1 MAPRVRDDLPH
12 RVRVVDKEWIPL
24 PDGTRLAARAWLPEG
39 SGPVPAILEY
49 LPYRLSDGTQAGD
62 HQQMGWFAG
71 HGYAAVR
78 VDIRGTGNSGGIIE
92 DEYSEQEQL
101 DGLEVI
107 AWLAEQPWCDG
118 KVGMVGT
125 SWSGFNGLQLAS
137 RTPPALGAVVS
148 YYASDDRY
156 ADDVHY
162 RGGLVLPM
170 DMAQW
175 ANCMLSWNALPP
187 DPAIA
192 GDGWREQWRERLERT
207 PHFLEAWMTH
217 QRRDDYWR
225 HGSACQD
232 YAGIRCPVMAI
243 GGWTDGYTD
252 AVFRL
257 LEHLD
262 VPRRALVGPWGH
274 NDPVHGVPAPAVG
287 SLGECVRFFD
297 RWLKGIENGLD
308 HEPMLIA
315 WLQDSVPPRARYAE
329 RPGRW
334 IAEASWP
341 PPSQRMWRLHLG
353 AGGTLAQEEGGRTV
367 LSIQG
372 AQTTGL
378 DGGAWC
384 ADGHSDD
391 LPFDQRADDG
401 RSLCFDSPPLDE
413 PLELLGHAL
422 ADLTL
427 ISDRPLAL
435 VSVRLCEVL
444 PGCASLMVT
453 RGQLNLTHREGHDR
467 VVPLVPGEPFRVCV
481 PLDAIAHRFA
491 AGSRLRVA
499 LSPTYWPLAWPSPE
513 PVTLGVVTSASSI
526 ELPLHDSSA
535 APAAPELC
543 PPEEPPEYPMTQL
556 APGHGA
562 RTITRELGSGRTELR
577 FDWDLGGTN
586 RDDVTGTEITF
597 EADAIYE
604 IVEDQPLSA
613 RVVCTNAT
621 AVRRERDGWD
631 GRAETRTEMT
641 CDAERFLIESQLRAL
656 DGGEETYTRSWS
668 FEIPREGG

>member
-1 MAPRVRDDLPH
+1 MPARVRDDLPH
-12 RVRVVDKEWIPL
+12 AVEVVETEWITL
-24 PDGTRLAARAWLPEG
+24 SDGTRLAARLWLPQG
-39 SGPVPAILEY
+39 AGPVPAILEY

-62 HQQMGWFAG
+62 HQQMGWFAA
-71 HGYAAVR
+71 HGYVGVR
-78 VDIRGTGNSGGIIE
+78 VDIRGTGNSGGICT
-92 DEYSEQEQL
+92 DEYSEQELL

-107 AWLAEQPWCDG
+107 AWIAAQPWCDG

-125 SWSGFNGLQLAS
+125 SWSGFNGLQLAA

-148 YYASDDRY
+148 IYASDDRY

-162 RGGLVLPM
+162 RGGLVIPM

-187 DPAIA
+187 DPAIV
-192 GDGWREQWRERLERT
+192 GDGWRSLWRERLEQA
-207 PHFLEAWMTH
+207 PNFLEPWLAH
-217 QRRDDYWR
+217 QLRDDYWR
-225 HGSACQD
+225 HGSACES

-243 GGWTDGYTD
+243 AGWTDGYTD
-252 AVFRL
+252 AAFRL

-262 VPRRALVGPWGH
+262 VPRRALIGPWGH

-297 RWLKGIENGLD
+297 RWLKGIANGLD
-308 HEPMLIA
+308 SEPQLIA

-334 IAEASWP
+334 VAEASWP
-341 PPSQRMWRLHLG
+341 PATQGELRLHLAAGRALAASAG
-353 AGGTLAQEEGGRTV
+353 AREV
-367 LSIQG
+367 LEVRGS
-372 AQTTGL
+372 QTTGL

-401 RSLCFDSPPLDE
+401 KSLCFDSE
-413 PLELLGHAL
+413 PLLVPVELLGHPA
-422 ADLTL
+422 AALTL

-444 PGCASLMVT
+444 PGGASLLVT

-467 VVPLVPGEPFRVCV
+467 VVPLVPGEPVAVNV
-481 PLDAIAHRFA
+481 PLDAIGHRFA
-491 AGSRLRVA
+491 PGSRLRVA
-499 LSPTYWPLAWPSPE
+499 ISPTYWPLAWPSPA
-513 PVTLGVVTSASSI
+513 PVTLGVVAGESSI
-526 ELPLHDSSA
+526 TLPLHDAGA
-535 APAAPELC
+535 APAAPALC
-543 PPEEPPEYPMTQL
+543 PPEEPPGYPVTEIE
-556 APGHGA
+556 PGHGA
-562 RTITRELGSGRTELR
+562 RTITRGLGSGRTELR

-586 RDDVTGTEITF
+586 RDERTGTVIRF
-597 EADAIYE
+597 AADAVYE
-604 IVEDQPLSA
+604 IVEDAPLSA

-621 AVRRERDGWD
+621 ALERPADGWD
-631 GRAETRTEMT
+631 GRSETRTEMT
-641 CDAERFLIESQLRAL
+641 CDAERFLVSSTLRVFDA
-656 DGGEETYTRSWS
+656 GEETFARTWS
-668 FEIPREGG
+668 FAIPRAGG

>member
-12 RVRVVDKEWIPL
+12 PVRVVETEWITMS
-24 PDGTRLAARAWLPEG
+24 DGTRLAARLWLPEDA
-39 SGPVPAILEY
+39 GPVPAILEY

-71 HGYAAVR
+71 HGYGAAR
-78 VDIRGTGNSGGIIE
+78 VDIRGTGNSDGIIE

-125 SWSGFNGLQLAS
+125 SWSGFNGLQLAA
-137 RTPPALGAVVS
+137 RTPPALGAVIS
-148 YYASDDRY
+148 IYASDDRY
-156 ADDVHY
+156 SDDVHY

-187 DPAIA
+187 DPAIVGA
-192 GDGWREQWRERLERT
+192 GWRAQWRERLEHT
-207 PHFLEAWMTH
+207 THFVEQWLTH
-217 QRRDDYWR
+217 QLRDGYWR
-225 HGSACQD
+225 QGSACES

-252 AVFRL
+252 AVLRL
-257 LEHLD
+257 LERLD
-262 VPRRALVGPWGH
+262 VPRRGLIGPWGH

-297 RWLKGIENGLD
+297 RWLKGVHNGID
-308 HEPMLIA
+308 EPMLIA
-315 WLQDSVPPRARYAE
+315 WLQESVPPRARYEE

-334 IAEASWP
+334 IAETSWP
-341 PPSQRMWRLHLG
+341 PASRGELRLHLA
-353 AGGTLAQEEGGRTV
+353 AGGALAADAGERTV
-367 LSIQG
+367 LELRG

-391 LPFDQRADDG
+391 LPLDQRADDG
-401 RSLCFDSPPLDE
+401 RSLCFDSAPLEE

-422 ADLTL
+422 AELAL
-427 ISDRPLAL
+427 VSDRPLAL
-435 VSVRLCEVL
+435 VSVRLCELL
-444 PGCASLMVT
+444 PGGASLLVT
-453 RGQLNLTHREGHDR
+453 RGQLNLTHRQGHDR
-467 VVPLVPGEPFRVCV
+467 MLPLVPGEPVAVRI
-481 PLDAIAHRFA
+481 PLDAIGHRFA

-513 PVTLGVVTSASSI
+513 AVTLGVVTGESSLV
-526 ELPLHDSSA
+526 LPLHVSAA
-535 APAAPELC
+535 APAVPPLC
-543 PPEEPPEYPMTQL
+543 PPEEPPEYPLTEL
-556 APGHGA
+556 TPGHGA

-586 RDDVTGTEITF
+586 RDELTGTEITF
-597 EADAIYE
+597 EADATYE
-604 IVEDQPLSA
+604 IVEDEPLSA

-621 AVRRERDGWD
+621 ALRRPADGWD
-631 GRAETRTEMT
+631 ARSEARTEMT
-641 CDAERFLIESQLRAL
+641 CDAGRFLIESQLRVL
-656 DGGEETYTRSWS
+656 DGGEEAFVRSWS
-668 FEIPREGG
+668 LEIPRDGG

>member
-1 MAPRVRDDLPH
+1 MAARVRDDLPH
-12 RVRVVDKEWIPL
+12 AVRVVETEWIGL
-24 PDGTRLAARAWLPEG
+24 SDGTRLAARIWLPEG
-39 SGPVPAILEY
+39 AGPVPAILEY
-49 LPYRLSDGTQAGD
+49 LPYRLSDGTQEGD
-62 HQQMGWFAG
+62 HQQMGWLAG
-71 HGYAAVR
+71 NGYAAIR
-78 VDIRGTGNSGGIIE
+78 VDIRGTGNSGGICV

-101 DGLEVI
+101 DGLEAI
-107 AWLAEQPWCDG
+107 AWIAEQSWCDG

-125 SWSGFNGLQLAS
+125 SWSGFNGLQLAA
-137 RTPPALGAVVS
+137 RTPPALGAVIS
-148 YYASDDRY
+148 IYASDDRY
-156 ADDVHY
+156 SDDVHY
-162 RGGLVLPM
+162 RGGLVIPM

-192 GDGWREQWRERLERT
+192 GDGWRELWRERLEQT
-207 PHFLEAWMTH
+207 PNFVEQWVRH
-217 QRRDDYWR
+217 QLRDDYWR
-225 HGSACQD
+225 RGSACES
-232 YAGIRCPVMAI
+232 YAAIRCPVMAI

-262 VPRRALVGPWGH
+262 VPRRGLVGPWGH

-297 RWLKGIENGLD
+297 RWLKGVPNGLD
-308 HEPMLIA
+308 EEPMLIA
-315 WLQDSVPPRARYAE
+315 WLQDSVPPRARYDE

-334 IAEASWP
+334 VAEASWP
-341 PPSQRMWRLHLG
+341 PAAARELRLHLTAAHG
-353 AGGTLAQEEGGRTV
+353 LADVAGERAV
-367 LSIQG
+367 LDVRG
-372 AQTTGL
+372 VQTTGL

-401 RSLCFDSPPLDE
+401 RSLCFDSPLLDE
-413 PLELLGHAL
+413 PLEILGHAS

-444 PGCASLMVT
+444 PGGASLLVT

-467 VVPLVPGEPFRVCV
+467 VVPLVPGEPFTVRV
-481 PLDAIAHRFA
+481 PLDAIGHSFA

-513 PVTLGVVTSASSI
+513 VVTLGVVTAESSI
-526 ELPLHDSSA
+526 ALPRRDA
-535 APAAPELC
+535 ATAPAAPELC
-543 PPEEPPEYPMTQL
+543 PPEEPPAYPMTEL
-556 APGHGA
+556 MPGHGA

-597 EADAIYE
+597 EADAVYE

-621 AVRRERDGWD
+621 ALHRASDGWD
-631 GRAETRTEMT
+631 GRSETRTEMT
-641 CDAERFLIESQLRAL
+641 CDALRFLIESHLRVL
-656 DGGEETYTRSWS
+656 EHGEETFARTWT

>member
-1 MAPRVRDDLPH
+1 
-12 RVRVVDKEWIPL
+12 
-24 PDGTRLAARAWLPEG
+24 
-39 SGPVPAILEY
+39 
-49 LPYRLSDGTQAGD
+49 
-62 HQQMGWFAG
+62 MGWFAG
-71 HGYAAVR
+71 HGYGAAR
-78 VDIRGTGNSGGIIE
+78 VDIRGTGNSDGIIE

-125 SWSGFNGLQLAS
+125 SWSGFNGLQLAA
-137 RTPPALGAVVS
+137 RTPPALGAVIS
-148 YYASDDRY
+148 IYASDDRY
-156 ADDVHY
+156 SDDVHY

-187 DPAIA
+187 DPAIVGA
-192 GDGWREQWRERLERT
+192 GWRAQWRERLEHT
-207 PHFLEAWMTH
+207 THFVEQWLTH
-217 QRRDDYWR
+217 QLRDGYWR
-225 HGSACQD
+225 QGSACES

-252 AVFRL
+252 AVLRL
-257 LEHLD
+257 LERLD
-262 VPRRALVGPWGH
+262 VPRRGLIGPWGH

-297 RWLKGIENGLD
+297 RWLKGVQNGID
-308 HEPMLIA
+308 EPMLIA
-315 WLQDSVPPRARYAE
+315 WLQESVPPRARYEE

-334 IAEASWP
+334 IAETSWP
-341 PPSQRMWRLHLG
+341 PASRSELRLHLA
-353 AGGTLAQEEGGRTV
+353 AGGALAADAGERTV
-367 LSIQG
+367 LELRG

-391 LPFDQRADDG
+391 LPLDQRADDG
-401 RSLCFDSPPLDE
+401 RSLCFDSAPLEE

-422 ADLTL
+422 AELAL
-427 ISDRPLAL
+427 VSDRPLAL
-435 VSVRLCEVL
+435 VSVRLCELL
-444 PGCASLMVT
+444 PGGASLLVT
-453 RGQLNLTHREGHDR
+453 RGQLNLTHRQGHDR
-467 VVPLVPGEPFRVCV
+467 MLPLVPGEPVAVRI
-481 PLDAIAHRFA
+481 PLDAIGHRFA

-513 PVTLGVVTSASSI
+513 AVTLGVVTGESSLV
-526 ELPLHDSSA
+526 LPLHVSAA
-535 APAAPELC
+535 APAVPPLC
-543 PPEEPPEYPMTQL
+543 PPEEPPEYPLTEL
-556 APGHGA
+556 TPGHGA

-586 RDDVTGTEITF
+586 RDELTGTEITF
-597 EADAIYE
+597 EADATYE
-604 IVEDQPLSA
+604 IVEDEPLSA

-621 AVRRERDGWD
+621 ALRRPADGWD
-631 GRAETRTEMT
+631 ARSEARTEMT
-641 CDAERFLIESQLRAL
+641 CDAGRFLIESQLRVL
-656 DGGEETYTRSWS
+656 DGGEEAFVRSWS
-668 FEIPREGG
+668 LEIPRDGG

>member
-12 RVRVVDKEWIPL
+12 AVRRVETEWIDL
-24 PDGTRLAARAWLPEG
+24 SDGTRLAARLWLPEG

-71 HGYAAVR
+71 HGYACAR

-107 AWLAEQPWCDG
+107 AWLAAQPWCDG
-118 KVGMVGT
+118 KVGIVGT
-125 SWSGFNGLQLAS
+125 SWSGFNGLQLAA
-137 RTPPALGAVVS
+137 RTPPALGAVIS
-148 YYASDDRY
+148 FYASDDRY

-162 RGGLVLPM
+162 RGGLVIPM

-192 GDGWREQWRERLERT
+192 GDDWRAQWRERVERT
-207 PHFLEAWMTH
+207 PHFVEQWLAH

-225 HGSACQD
+225 HGSACEH
-232 YAGIRCPVMAI
+232 YAGIRCPVMAV

-262 VPRRALVGPWGH
+262 VPRRGLVGPWGH
-274 NDPVHGVPAPAVG
+274 NDPVQGVPAPAVG

-297 RWLKGIENGLD
+297 RWLKDLPNGLD
-308 HEPMLIA
+308 EEPMLTA
-315 WLQDSVPPRARYAE
+315 WLQDSVPPRARYDE

-334 IAEASWP
+334 VSAATWP
-341 PPSQRMWRLHLG
+341 PAPGSELRLHLA
-353 AGGTLAQEEGGRTV
+353 AGGVLAPEPGSRAV
-367 LSIQG
+367 LEVRG

-401 RSLCFDSPPLDE
+401 RSLCFDSE
-413 PLELLGHAL
+413 PLEAPLEILGHAQ

-427 ISDRPLAL
+427 VSDRPLAL
-435 VSVRLCEVL
+435 VSVRLCELL
-444 PGCASLMVT
+444 PGGASLLVT

-467 VVPLVPGEPFRVCV
+467 VVPLVPGEPVSRARAAGRDRP
-481 PLDAIAHRFA
+481 PLLGRLAPARRALADVLAAGLAVARAGHARSRGGRELDRAAALRRRNGPGGAGTLPARGAAGLPDDRARPGPRGAHDHARARQRAHRA
-491 AGSRLRVA
+491 ALRLGPRRHEARRADGHRDHVRGRRGLRDRRGRAA
-499 LSPTYWPLAWPSPE
+499 L
-513 PVTLGVVTSASSI
+513 
-526 ELPLHDSSA
+526 
-535 APAAPELC
+535 
-543 PPEEPPEYPMTQL
+543 
-556 APGHGA
+556 GA
-562 RTITRELGSGRTELR
+562 RRCARTPR
-577 FDWDLGGTN
+577 RCGARPTAGTGAP
-586 RDDVTGTEITF
+586 R
-597 EADAIYE
+597 A
-604 IVEDQPLSA
+604 A
-613 RVVCTNAT
+613 R
-621 AVRRERDGWD
+621 R
-631 GRAETRTEMT
+631 
-641 CDAERFLIESQLRAL
+641 
-656 DGGEETYTRSWS
+656 
-668 FEIPREGG
+668 

>member
-1 MAPRVRDDLPH
+1 MDARVRDDLPYA
-12 RVRVVDKEWIPL
+12 VRVVETEWIVL
-24 PDGTRLAARAWLPEG
+24 SDGTRLAARVWLPEG
-39 SGPVPAILEY
+39 AGPVPAILEY
-49 LPYRLSDGTQAGD
+49 LPYRLSAGTQSGD

-78 VDIRGTGNSGGIIE
+78 VDIRGTGNSDGICV
-92 DEYSEQEQL
+92 DEYSEQEQF

-107 AWLAEQPWCDG
+107 AWMAAQPWCDG

-125 SWSGFNGLQLAS
+125 SWSGFNGLQLAA
-137 RTPPALGAVVS
+137 RTPPALGAVIS
-148 YYASDDRY
+148 IYASDDRY

-187 DPAIA
+187 DPEIA
-192 GDGWREQWRERLERT
+192 GEGWRELWRERLEHT
-207 PHFLEAWMTH
+207 PNFVEQWVGH
-217 QRRDDYWR
+217 QLRDDYWR
-225 HGSACQD
+225 QGSACES
-232 YAGIRCPVMAI
+232 YAAIRCPVMAI

-257 LEHLD
+257 LAHLD
-262 VPRRALVGPWGH
+262 VPRRGLVGPWGH
-274 NDPVHGVPAPAVG
+274 NAPVHGEPAPAVG

-297 RWLKGIENGLD
+297 RWLKGIDNGLAE
-308 HEPMLIA
+308 EPMLIA
-315 WLQDSVPPRARYAE
+315 WLQDSVSPRAPYDE

-334 IAEASWP
+334 VAEASWP
-341 PPSQRMWRLHLG
+341 PATARELRLHLT
-353 AGGTLAQEEGGRTV
+353 AGHGLGHVPGERTV
-367 LSIQG
+367 LAVRG

-401 RSLCFDSPPLDE
+401 RSLCFDSRPLNE
-413 PLELLGHAL
+413 PLEILGHAQ

-444 PGCASLMVT
+444 PGGASLLVT

-467 VVPLVPGEPFRVCV
+467 VVPLVPGEPFAVRV
-481 PLDAIAHRFA
+481 PLDAIGHRFA
-491 AGSRLRVA
+491 AGSQLRVA

-513 PVTLGVVTSASSI
+513 AVTLGVVTAESSI
-526 ELPLHDSSA
+526 ALPRHDASV
-535 APAAPELC
+535 APAVPELC
-543 PPEEPPEYPMTQL
+543 PPEEPPAYPMTAL
-556 APGHGA
+556 APGRGA
-562 RTITRELGSGRTELR
+562 RTITRELGTGRTELR

-597 EADAIYE
+597 EADAVYE
-604 IVEDQPLSA
+604 IFEDEPLSA

-621 AVRRERDGWD
+621 GLHRDADGWD
-631 GRAETRTEMT
+631 GLSETRTEMT
-641 CDAERFLIESQLRAL
+641 CDATRFLIESHLRVL
-656 DGGEETYTRSWS
+656 EHGEETFSRTWTL
-668 FEIPREGG
+668 EIPREGG

>member
-12 RVRVVDKEWIPL
+12 PVRVVETEWIPL
-24 PDGTRLAARAWLPEG
+24 PDGTRLAARLWLPEDA
-39 SGPVPAILEY
+39 GPVPAILEY

-71 HGYAAVR
+71 NGYAAVR

-107 AWLAEQPWCDG
+107 AWLAAQPWCDG

-125 SWSGFNGLQLAS
+125 SWSGFNGLQLAA

-148 YYASDDRY
+148 IYASDDRY

-162 RGGLVLPM
+162 RGGLVLAM

-175 ANCMLSWNALPP
+175 SNCMLSWNALPP

-192 GDGWREQWRERLERT
+192 GERWRELWRERLDQT
-207 PHFLEAWMTH
+207 PNFLEAWLSH
-217 QRRDDYWR
+217 QLRDEYWR
-225 HGSACQD
+225 QGSACES

-262 VPRRALVGPWGH
+262 VPRRGVIGPWGH

-308 HEPMLIA
+308 DEPMLIA
-315 WLQDSVPPRARYAE
+315 WLQDSVPPSARYEE

-334 IAEASWP
+334 IAESSWP
-341 PPSQRMWRLHLG
+341 PAAQRVVRFHLS
-353 AGGTLAQEEGGRTV
+353 ADHTLAQVGGKRAVLTV
-367 LSIQG
+367 RG

-401 RSLCFDSPPLDE
+401 RSLCFDSTPLQE

-444 PGCASLMVT
+444 PGGASLLVT

-467 VVPLVPGEPFRVCV
+467 VVPLVPGAPVSVQV
-481 PLDAIAHRFA
+481 PLDGIAHRFSP
-491 AGSRLRVA
+491 GSRLRVA
-499 LSPTYWPLAWPSPE
+499 ISPTYWPLAWPSPQA
-513 PVTLGVVTSASSI
+513 VTLGVVTSESTIA
-526 ELPLHDSSA
+526 LPLHDASA

-543 PPEEPPEYPMTQL
+543 PPEEPPDYPMTEL
-556 APGHGA
+556 APGRGA
-562 RTITRELGSGRTELR
+562 RTITRELGSGRTALR

-604 IVEDQPLSA
+604 IIEGEPLSA

-621 AVRRERDGWD
+621 ALKRESDGWD
-631 GRAETRTEMT
+631 GRSETRTEMT
-641 CDAERFLIESQLRAL
+641 CDAGRFLIESRLRVLEA
-656 DGGEETYTRSWS
+656 GEEIHTRTWS
-668 FEIPREGG
+668 LEIPREGG

>member
-1 MAPRVRDDLPH
+1 MTPRARDDLPH
-12 RVRVVDKEWIPL
+12 AVRVVETEWIAL
-24 PDGTRLAARAWLPEG
+24 SDGTRLAARLWLPEG
-39 SGPVPAILEY
+39 AGRVPVILEY

-71 HGYAAVR
+71 HGYACAR
-78 VDIRGTGNSGGIIE
+78 VDIRGTGNSGGTIE

-107 AWLAEQPWCDG
+107 AWLAARPWCDG

-125 SWSGFNGLQLAS
+125 SWSGFNGLQLAA
-137 RTPPALGAVVS
+137 RTPPALAAVVS
-148 YYASDDRY
+148 IYASDDRY

-162 RGGLVLPM
+162 RGGLVIPM

-192 GDGWREQWRERLERT
+192 GAGWRDLWRSRLECT
-207 PHFLEAWMTH
+207 PHFVERWLRH

-225 HGSACQD
+225 HGSACEN
-232 YAGIRCPVMAI
+232 YAGIRCPVLAI

-252 AVFRL
+252 AALRL

-262 VPRRALVGPWGH
+262 VPRRALIGPWGH

-297 RWLKGIENGLD
+297 RWLKGVANGLD
-308 HEPMLIA
+308 AEPMLTA

-334 IAEASWP
+334 VAAATWP
-341 PPSQRMWRLHLG
+341 PRPGTELRLQLTTNR
-353 AGGTLAQEEGGRTV
+353 TLADVPGERSV
-367 LSIQG
+367 LELRG

-401 RSLCFDSPPLDE
+401 RSLCFDSPPLE
-413 PLELLGHAL
+413 APLELLGHAL

-427 ISDRPLAL
+427 VSDRPLAL
-435 VSVRLCEVL
+435 VSVRLCEL
-444 PGCASLMVT
+444 LSGGASLLVT

-467 VVPLVPGEPFRVCV
+467 VVPLVPGEPVALRV
-481 PLDAIAHRFA
+481 PLDAIGHRFS

-499 LSPTYWPLAWPSPE
+499 VSPTYWPLAWPSPE
-513 PVTLGVVTSASSI
+513 AVTLGVVTGESSI
-526 ELPLHDSSA
+526 ALPLYDADS
-535 APAAPELC
+535 APQPPALC
-543 PPEEPPEYPMTQL
+543 PPEEPPAYPMTEL
-556 APGHGA
+556 VPGHGA
-562 RTITRELGSGRTELR
+562 RTITRELGSGRSELR
-577 FDWDLGGTN
+577 FDWDLGGTK
-586 RDDVTGTEITF
+586 RDEMTGTEITF
-597 EADAIYE
+597 EADAAFE
-604 IVEDQPLSA
+604 IVEDEPLSA
-613 RVVCTNAT
+613 RVRCMNVT
-621 AVRRERDGWD
+621 ALRREADGWD
-631 GRAETRTEMT
+631 ARSEARTEMT
-641 CDAERFLIESQLRAL
+641 CDADSFHIEAELRVL
-656 DGGEETYTRSWS
+656 EGGEETFRRTWS
-668 FEIPREGG
+668 FAIARDGG